1 MNQNNAYL
9 VNSFATAGKTLVL
22 GIDQKACFCKLQLF
36 RFFSLQIINAS
47 QPFWFIAQ
55 TIEDNL
61 KKIVSCLS
69 DVVFFIS
76 YCYKKST
83 L

>member
-22 GIDQKACFCKLQLF
+22 GIGQK
-36 RFFSLQIINAS
+36 
-47 QPFWFIAQ
+47 
-55 TIEDNL
+55 
-61 KKIVSCLS
+61 CL
-69 DVVFFIS
+69 I
-76 YCYKKST
+76 